1 MDQHDERRGRELVD
15 WIDAHLGVRCARC
28 SLELCA
34 HELLFATALGFRR
47 EPLCSRC
54 AASETGASDLGTLRA
69 HLRGH
74 FERRACYRFAW
85 KHADELEPRC
95 ALREVP
101 AGGPPARAGTLR
113 AELPHE
119 TWDAG
124 ELGCGE
130 LVLDLRLRMRA
141 LGAGEILELI
151 ARDPGAPEDL
161 PAWCR
166 MTGHELVDARPPRF
180 LLRRRS
186 D

>member
-1 MDQHDERRGRELVD
+1 M
-15 WIDAHLGVRCARC
+15 
-28 SLELCA
+28 
-34 HELLFATALGFRR
+34 
-47 EPLCSRC
+47 
-54 AASETGASDLGTLRA
+54 
-69 HLRGH
+69 
-74 FERRACYRFAW
+74 
-85 KHADELEPRC
+85 
-95 ALREVP
+95 
-101 AGGPPARAGTLR
+101 R